1 MWVSTERLS
10 WKSRRLVLAR
20 RIRAPETARVPCLL
34 GCLAISA
41 PRLVIL
47 LVWLTSD
54 YFAVYQTRIWP
65 FLGFLFLP
73 LTTLAYAFAMHYGGM
88 QWTPI
93 GVAALVT
100 AVLVDLGLFKSTSRK
115 RGDEGRE
122 ITVRGEK
129 VG

>member
-1 MWVSTERLS
+1 M
-10 WKSRRLVLAR
+10 
-20 RIRAPETARVPCLL
+20 PCLL

-47 LVWLTSD
+47 VVWLASD
-54 YFAVYQTRIWP
+54 YFAVYRTPIWP
-65 FLGFLFLP
+65 VLGFLFLP
-73 LTTLAYAFAMHYGGM
+73 LTTLAYAFAMHYGDM

-100 AVLVDLGLFKSTSRK
+100 AVLVDLGLFKTTSR
-115 RGDEGRE
+115 RRVDDRRE

>member
-1 MWVSTERLS
+1 
-10 WKSRRLVLAR
+10 
-20 RIRAPETARVPCLL
+20 VPCLL

-41 PRLVIL
+41 PRIVIL
-47 LVWLTSD
+47 LVWLASD
-54 YFAVYQTRIWP
+54 YFSVYQTRIWP

-73 LTTLAYAFAMHYGGM
+73 LTTLAYAFAMRYGDM

-100 AVLVDLGLFKSTSRK
+100 AVLVDLGLFKSSSRR
-115 RGDEGRE
+115 RGNGDRE
-122 ITVRGEK
+122 ITVRGER